1 MYLLMHILVHMCAGA
16 HGVKCSPSN
25 SQEWSC
31 LTVVVSDLMWVLRIK
46 FQSSVKQQG
55 LLAIEASVYSLV
67 VYFLSF

>member
-31 LTVVVSDLMWVLRIK
+31 LTVVVSDLMWVLGIK
-46 FQSSVKQQG
+46 
-55 LLAIEASVYSLV
+55 L
-67 VYFLSF
+67 